1 MEVLDS
7 GFREIEHTADWAI
20 QVWASDLPTLFAK
33 AAEAMNYLSVVQL
46 EQGNRIRQAI
56 AFDALELESLLVMFL
71 EEILYLGE
79 HHGLGFDRFEV
90 EITDGF
96 SMRSILSGA
105 KIKKIDKEI
114 KAVTFHNMKVSQT
127 ELGYEVTIVFDV

>member
-7 GFREIEHTADWAI
+7 GFRELEHTADWAI
-20 QVWASDLPTLFAK
+20 QVWAPDLPTLFVK
-33 AAEAMNYLSVVQL
+33 AAEGMNSLSVVQL

-56 AFDALELESLLVMFL
+56 AFDALELESLLVMCL